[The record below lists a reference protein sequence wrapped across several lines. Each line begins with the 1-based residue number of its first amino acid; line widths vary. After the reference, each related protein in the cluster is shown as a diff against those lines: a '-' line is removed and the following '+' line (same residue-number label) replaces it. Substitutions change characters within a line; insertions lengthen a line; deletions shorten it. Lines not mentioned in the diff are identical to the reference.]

1 MALIVTIFFG
11 FAAAALF
18 SVHFVNYIRGKT
30 TNERFAR
37 TNRTASTASELDTHT
52 SSSNLAADAEAL
64 LAGNKGQRPV
74 KKGCWLN
81 CKQMCCMKR
90 IISQEELLQM
100 HMTADED
107 GRTDETSRDSAI
119 E

>member
-1 MALIVTIFFG
+1 MLICFF
-11 FAAAALF
+11 F
-18 SVHFVNYIRGKT
+18 FVPTSYLCCVQFKNYSRGQT

-37 TNRTASTASELDTHT
+37 TNRSASTASELDTHT

-81 CKQMCCMKR
+81 CRQMCCMKR